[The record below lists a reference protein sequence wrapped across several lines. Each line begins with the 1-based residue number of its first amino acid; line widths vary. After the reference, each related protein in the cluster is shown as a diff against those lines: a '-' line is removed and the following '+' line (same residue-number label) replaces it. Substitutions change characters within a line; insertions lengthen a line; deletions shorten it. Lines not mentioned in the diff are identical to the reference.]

1 MDSSIQPVDPK
12 PVGEMVPPARVFLAT
27 EPFDTSVDPYA
38 EAELE
43 LRHERFER
51 MIERARDTD

>member
-12 PVGEMVPPARVFLAT
+12 PVGAMVPPARVFLAA
-27 EPFDTSVDPYA
+27 EPFDASADAYA

-43 LRHERFER
+43 LRHERIER
-51 MIERARDTD
+51 MIERARDAD